1 MWVSRRGRGKKYSIY
16 PLRFFC
22 SVSHNRVVRHGPPL
36 AGVHVAQITGVI
48 TGEGRGRQTKPGSHP
63 RFPFDRFCPP
73 SIDRSIDSIRIYVS
87 NWPIHRFP
95 RYSFPFPPLAR
106 FFIEDVE
113 IVNNRENSIARNDS
127 MIRHLATNLAN
138 RWRKKKK
145 KKRSDFWPDVETLN
159 GKWTSVEFAL
169 VWPPIAPVVS
179 YLRIIYV
186 RVNT

>member
-48 TGEGRGRQTKPGSHP
+48 TGEGGRRNRGAIRVFLLTDSAPL
-63 RFPFDRFCPP
+63 R

-113 IVNNRENSIARNDS
+113 LVNNRENSIARNDS

-138 RWRKKKK
+138 RWRRKKK
-145 KKRSDFWPDVETLN
+145 KKRSDF
-159 GKWTSVEFAL
+159 
-169 VWPPIAPVVS
+169 
-179 YLRIIYV
+179 
-186 RVNT
+186 